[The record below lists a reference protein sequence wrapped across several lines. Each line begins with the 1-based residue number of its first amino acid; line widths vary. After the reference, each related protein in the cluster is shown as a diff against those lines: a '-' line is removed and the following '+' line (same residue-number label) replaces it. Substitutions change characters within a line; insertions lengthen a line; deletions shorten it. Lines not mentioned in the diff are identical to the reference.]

1 MLIRAWI
8 AELSDLAKL
17 AWVEL
22 RLFWV
27 RDVWPVLMTLGIFLV
42 FAAPFLI
49 LILILSYLESIGWK
63 ADAGFYTIGWSG
75 LDQVQRM
82 QG

>member
-1 MLIRAWI
+1 VAGSDDPGISRCSRRP
-8 AELSDLAKL
+8 SDL
-17 AWVEL
+17 
-22 RLFWV
+22 
-27 RDVWPVLMTLGIFLV
+27 DPD
-42 FAAPFLI
+42 
-49 LILILSYLESIGWK
+49 LSYLESIGWK